1 MLLCLSFVIMR
12 CTATFA
18 ILCLAVL
25 ILLEHAQTCFEGP
38 LPKKKTVS
46 YQDYQGLSVEI
57 TCWLPFCAT
66 EKTHSTVNSWASCC
80 SDAFNN
86 NLVQRCFRKAFG
98 ICNDAVLCGVAVE
111 YWRGIVDVDGF
122 LCCVQLK
129 SPHLSAM
136 ACKKLG
142 GFLECSWPC
151 FARLLHFALQGA
163 SFFFC
168 LFCSRLHGIPEAT
181 WLAACYLKTI

>member
-1 MLLCLSFVIMR
+1 MLVCLSFVIMR

-25 ILLEHAQTCFEGP
+25 LEHAQTCFEGP
-38 LPKKKTVS
+38 LPKKKNGFIPRLPRS
-46 YQDYQGLSVEI
+46 F
-57 TCWLPFCAT
+57 CWNHLLAALCLRNRKKHTAPWIAEHRVVPMF
-66 EKTHSTVNSWASCC
+66 STTTLCNVAS
-80 SDAFNN
+80 AR
-86 NLVQRCFRKAFG
+86 LFG

-122 LCCVQLK
+122 VLCSVEIATPLCNG
-129 SPHLSAM
+129 
-136 ACKKLG
+136 KKLG

-151 FARLLHFALQGA
+151 FARLLHFGLQGT

>member
-1 MLLCLSFVIMR
+1 MR